1 MLTFNP
7 QYYPY
12 SSRRSVVYA
21 ANGMCCAGNPTVT
34 SIGLQTML
42 KGGNAIDAAVAM
54 AAAPLRSFGTR
65 ARSTASTAQA
75 PRRKPC
81 RSRL

>member
-42 KGGNAIDAAVAM
+42 KGGNAIDAAFA
-54 AAAPLRSFGTR
+54 
-65 ARSTASTAQA
+65 
-75 PRRKPC
+75 
-81 RSRL
+81 

>member
-54 AAAPLRSFGTR
+54 AAAQPVVEPAASRKTWNLRRSMLKTVTR
-65 ARSTASTAQA
+65 FR
-75 PRRKPC
+75 P
-81 RSRL
+81 